1 MQELS
6 GMPKEQLRT
15 AILLATRDMLHDIV
29 DETWVHLNKS
39 AMRKVCHG
47 SFGEGSTGDYG
58 PFRIYLQML
67 MCNTAAILHHRM
79 CFLACL
85 NWPRLSICGSCFKQ
99 TSLTTCTS

>member
-47 SFGEGSTGDYG
+47 SLARAALATLDHSEYVCRCSCTILP
-58 PFRIYLQML
+58 PFR
-67 MCNTAAILHHRM
+67 TAGCVFWHV
-79 CFLACL
+79 
-85 NWPRLSICGSCFKQ
+85 
-99 TSLTTCTS
+99 